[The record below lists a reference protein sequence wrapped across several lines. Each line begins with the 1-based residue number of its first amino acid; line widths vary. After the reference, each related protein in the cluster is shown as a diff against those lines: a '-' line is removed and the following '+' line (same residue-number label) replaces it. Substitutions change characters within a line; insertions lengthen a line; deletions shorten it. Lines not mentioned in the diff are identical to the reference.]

1 MKIHRISIKN
11 FAGVRALELSPRAG
25 LLICGPNGAGK
36 SSILDGLR
44 AALTGDMARVK
55 LKKEWREMISH
66 GEKVGTVIVEHDG
79 GRAAVTLQTGKH
91 EADGSLPLEL
101 PVLLDANR
109 FARMNDLERRAFIF
123 DLLGIEATPAA
134 IAARLV
140 AVGCDKEMV
149 AEIAP
154 LLRGGG

>member
-66 GEKVGTVIVEHDG
+66 GERVGTVIVEHDRG
-79 GRAAVTLQTGKH
+79 TSEIGVGASITTRAG
-91 EADGSLPLEL
+91 
-101 PVLLDANR
+101 
-109 FARMNDLERRAFIF
+109 ERVRYSAGPEGAEYVAIC
-123 DLLGIEATPAA
+123 TPAFSPETVHRQEEA
-134 IAARLV
+134 
-140 AVGCDKEMV
+140 
-149 AEIAP
+149 
-154 LLRGGG
+154 